1 MTNVYCMLTLFG
13 TFIAFLINDRPFERK
28 KAAVRCGALVSE
40 CAPIAIVIA
49 PRATV
54 VISDNSSDPAR
65 RIGHVETALE
75 RRVICCRRSWRI
87 EPIAPC
93 RGRAIIFA
101 RRVLWENAHPRL
113 LFYGEV
119 RGLVPNRPCPRR
131 LSLRDTRVSARDR
144 FSRYALQKYSN
155 FSPNMK
161 FIVVLC
167 RAKISRWE
175 YVCIFYRTRKQYCY
189 LNDDEESGERENVYY
204 SPR

>member
-1 MTNVYCMLTLFG
+1 MCALYANFVHSVLSLLFLLTIDCSSG
-13 TFIAFLINDRPFERK
+13 K
-28 KAAVRCGALVSE
+28 KSLSDAVPLVSE

-54 VISDNSSDPAR
+54 VISDNSSDPVR

-87 EPIAPC
+87 EPIAPR

-144 FSRYALQKYSN
+144 FSRYALRRNIQISHRIWS
-155 FSPNMK
+155 SPWYFVERRSRPSENTSAY
-161 FIVVLC
+161 FI
-167 RAKISRWE
+167 AA
-175 YVCIFYRTRKQYCY
+175 
-189 LNDDEESGERENVYY
+189 ESDTVI
-204 SPR
+204 